1 MVGLPSIQ
9 KKLLNLASRECLLC
23 HSIHGDDFDSMEFL
37 YSMGAVGPTSDPGVA
52 ADFPWDSIA
61 KGKDG
66 IVDVGG
72 GQGTLCCSL
81 ATK

>member
-1 MVGLPSIQ
+1 
-9 KKLLNLASRECLLC
+9 
-23 HSIHGDDFDSMEFL
+23 
-37 YSMGAVGPTSDPGVA
+37 MGAIGPASDPGVA
-52 ADFPWDSIA
+52 TDFPWDAITE
-61 KGKDG
+61 GKDG

>member
-1 MVGLPSIQ
+1 MGSVG
-9 KKLLNLASRECLLC
+9 ASD
-23 HSIHGDDFDSMEFL
+23 HGI
-37 YSMGAVGPTSDPGVA
+37 AI
-52 ADFPWDSIA
+52 DFPWDAIA

-81 ATK
+81 AAK